1 MSARDD
7 AVSAATAAYGD
18 GGYGH
23 AHRMNKAI
31 AAYEAALSAAGF
43 VVVPREPTEAQMR
56 AADGVSG
63 AGGTRLEIYARLY
76 RAMIAAAI
84 RASAVEVE

>member
-31 AAYEAALSAAGF
+31 AAYEAALSAAGWL
-43 VVVPREPTEAQMR
+43 VVPREPTREMWAAAGNALVNGRVKLR
-56 AADGVSG
+56 AHHDYLSETVWS
-63 AGGTRLEIYARLY
+63 
-76 RAMIAAAI
+76 AMIAAQ
-84 RASAVEVE
+84 EGK